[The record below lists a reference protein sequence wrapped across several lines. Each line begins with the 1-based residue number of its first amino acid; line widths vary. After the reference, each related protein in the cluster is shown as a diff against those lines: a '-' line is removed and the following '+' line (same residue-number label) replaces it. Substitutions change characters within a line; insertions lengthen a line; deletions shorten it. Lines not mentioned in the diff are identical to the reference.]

1 MRVLKWLSGF
11 LSYLNAGL
19 ALMFALAAGL
29 AFGAHWFYAEVLN
42 IYSPGFETFL
52 ESLRAE
58 KSAFKLFLV
67 SGDFEALMM
76 LVGISML
83 SVMVCSI
90 VAFLIWRRLARIFNV
105 LSTKNLSDRGVRTAI
120 RLDLVT
126 LPRLF
131 LISFAVSIADL
142 AYMHLSKFDML
153 MVALLNT
160 FEEKELTQ
168 FLIDNF
174 SGKTD
179 ILSGIEAVFN
189 PNFYG
194 GTAFFLAIISFLCLK
209 WLDDYDRV
217 ESERTTLQSE
227 SELVI

>member
-29 AFGAHWFYAEVLN
+29 AFGAQWFFAEVLD
-42 IYSPGFETFL
+42 IYSPGFGAFL
-52 ESLRAE
+52 DSMSAE
-58 KSAFKLFLV
+58 KSAFKLFVV

-83 SVMVCSI
+83 SVMVCST
-90 VAFLIWRRLARIFNV
+90 VAFLIWRRLARIFEV
-105 LSTKNLSDRGVRTAI
+105 LTTKKLSDRGVRTTI
-120 RLDLVT
+120 RVDLAT

-131 LISFAVSIADL
+131 LISFVVSIADL
-142 AYMHLSKFDML
+142 VYMHLSKFNML

-168 FLIDNF
+168 FLIENF
-174 SGKTD
+174 SGNSD
-179 ILSGIEAVFN
+179 LIGGIEAVFN

-209 WLDDYDRV
+209 WLDDYHRV